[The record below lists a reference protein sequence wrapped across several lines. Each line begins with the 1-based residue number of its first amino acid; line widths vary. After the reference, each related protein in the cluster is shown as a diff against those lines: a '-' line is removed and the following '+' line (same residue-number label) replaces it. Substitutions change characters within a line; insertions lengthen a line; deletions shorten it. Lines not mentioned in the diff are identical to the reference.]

1 MLVRKSHEDATKRS
15 FNKKTIQGSHA
26 LVRCKRF
33 SIFFSYGLEEIYF
46 DQRQFF
52 SNRLIF
58 FIFLNLIFKPS
69 LA

>member
-26 LVRCKRF
+26 LVPCKRL

-46 DQRQFF
+46 DQRQVFF
-52 SNRLIF
+52 KQTY
-58 FIFLNLIFKPS
+58 FLHFS
-69 LA
+69 